1 MSDQY
6 VICARAVHKHKG
18 EFVAEPGKLR
28 YLKVPPK
35 SVPKPEHELEVADWA
50 QEVRDLADGMRDGLV
65 AKSGDV
71 LIFVHGYNN
80 DIEVIRRRQMR
91 LQKDMHTAGWKGIVI
106 SFDWPS
112 DDSTLNYYE
121 DRGDAA
127 EVAHSM
133 VTGGISVLARG
144 QADGCQTNVH
154 LLGHST
160 GAFVIMEAFAQAE
173 KYGSLFKSDW
183 RVAQVA
189 FIGGDVSSGSLAHD
203 SQWARPM
210 FDRCMRLTNYT
221 NGFDHVLAISNAKRL
236 GVAPRAGRVGLP
248 ADAHS
253 KAADVDCSQHFQSI
267 DPKKATY
274 FGTFAHSWHIGD
286 PVFALDLSMTLEGR
300 IDRNFL
306 PTRAPIG
313 GKLVLQKGKRP
324 AFERDWHLDGV

>member
-1 MSDQY
+1 MPDQY
-6 VICARAVHKHKG
+6 VICARDVHKG

-35 SVPKPEHELEVADWA
+35 TLARPEHALAVDQWV
-50 QEVRDLADGMRDGLV
+50 QEVRDLADGSKDGLV
-65 AKSGDV
+65 QKQGDV

-80 DIEVIRRRQMR
+80 DADVIRKRQMR
-91 LQKDMHTAGWKGIVI
+91 LQRDMLDAGWKGVVI

-127 EVAHSM
+127 EVARAM

-144 QADGCQTNVH
+144 QADGCQTNIH
-154 LLGHST
+154 LIGHST
-160 GAFVIMEAFAQAE
+160 GAFVIMEAFAEAE
-173 KYGSLFKSDW
+173 KHGKLFKSEW
-183 RVAQVA
+183 RVAQIA
-189 FIGGDVSSGSLAHD
+189 FIGGDVSSSSLARD

-210 FDRCMRLTNYT
+210 FDRCMRLTNYA

-248 ADAHS
+248 SDAHP
-253 KAADVDCSQHFQSI
+253 KAVDVDCSSYFQTI

-286 PVFALDLSMTLEGR
+286 PVFALDLAMTLEGR
-300 IDRNFL
+300 IDRRCL
-306 PTRAPIG
+306 PTRANAG
-313 GKLVLQKGKRP
+313 GKLALQKGKRP
-324 AFERDWHLDGV
+324 AFERDWHTDGG

>member
-1 MSDQY
+1 MPDQY
-6 VICARAVHKHKG
+6 VICARDVSKG

-35 SVPKPEHELEVADWA
+35 TLAQPEHALPAEQWV
-50 QEVRDLADGMRDGLV
+50 QEVRDLADGLKDGLV
-65 AKSGDV
+65 QKSGDV

-80 DIEVIRRRQMR
+80 DLDVIRKRQMR
-91 LQKDMHTAGWKGIVI
+91 LQRDLVTAGWKGVVI

-127 EVAHSM
+127 EVARAM

-144 QADGCQTNVH
+144 QAAGCETNIH
-154 LLGHST
+154 LIGHST
-160 GAFVIMEAFAQAE
+160 GAYVIMEAFAQSEQHGA
-173 KYGSLFKSDW
+173 LFKSEW
-183 RVAQVA
+183 RVAQIA
-189 FIGGDVSSGSLAHD
+189 FIGGDVSSGSLARD

-210 FDRCMRLTNYT
+210 YDRCMRLTNYA

-236 GVAPRAGRVGLP
+236 GVSPRAGRVGLP
-248 ADAHS
+248 EDAHA
-253 KAADVDCSQHFQSI
+253 KAVDVDCSRHFQTI

-286 PVFALDLSMTLEGR
+286 PVFALDLAMTLEGR
-300 IDRNFL
+300 IDRRFL
-306 PTRAPIG
+306 PTRESLG
-313 GKLVLQKGKRP
+313 SRLLLRKGRRP
-324 AFERDWHLDGV
+324 SFERDWHLDGV